1 MSTPNFA
8 REPEEQP
15 WFASPRDQVLHAI
28 GRSALVRSGGDTEAV
43 TGLFAQVSV
52 APADLRDIAIV
63 FGHEI
68 TSARLQDVKS
78 LIGHYVLQENCEH
91 EVSVYEYETE
101 RQAKMT
107 VQALDDIYQHYG
119 IDQLGF

>member
-1 MSTPNFA
+1 MPNFA
-8 REPEEQP
+8 LEPEEQP
-15 WFASPRDQVLHAI
+15 RFANPRDQVLHVI
-28 GRSALVRSGGDTEAV
+28 GKSALVKSGGDTEAI

-52 APADLRDIAIV
+52 TPADLREVSIV

-68 TSARLQDVKS
+68 TEAGLQDIKI
-78 LIGHYVLQENCEH
+78 LLGHYVVQENCEH

-107 VQALDDIYQHYG
+107 VQALDDIYQYYA